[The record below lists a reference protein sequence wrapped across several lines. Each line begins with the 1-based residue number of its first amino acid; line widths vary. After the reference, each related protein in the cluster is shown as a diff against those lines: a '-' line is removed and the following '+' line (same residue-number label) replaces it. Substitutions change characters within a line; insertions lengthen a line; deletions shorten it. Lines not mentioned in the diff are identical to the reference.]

1 MYKYCNGGTIKY
13 YGANSLPL
21 STNLGGQEEL
31 VDYSNSFLCQTRR
44 ESSDPFFS
52 SWNGQYLTVHNIL
65 YCNVLSEDS
74 CPASALDYSWL
85 LFTPKEGRIRFMLY
99 EYLAYLSTYK

>member
-1 MYKYCNGGTIKY
+1 MYKYCNGTIKY

-31 VDYSNSFLCQTRR
+31 VDYSFLCQTRR
-44 ESSDPFFS
+44 ESSDPFFFF

-74 CPASALDYSWL
+74 CPASVQQYSLRAIVRL
-85 LFTPKEGRIRFMLY
+85 LP
-99 EYLAYLSTYK
+99 SPVD

>member
-1 MYKYCNGGTIKY
+1 MYKYCNGTIKY

-31 VDYSNSFLCQTRR
+31 VDYSFLCQTQR

-74 CPASALDYSWL
+74 CPASARVQSGELCFGQNRRPQNSKTSSF
-85 LFTPKEGRIRFMLY
+85 FTQ
-99 EYLAYLSTYK
+99 